1 MIWVILLF
9 ASFLDSQNAIG
20 MSATGPCVPII
31 PGTDFSV
38 PPPNFYP
45 GYQAPPVTVP
55 GQKTA
60 ADIEYDKTVAEFLQ
74 KTSKGSKSERS
85 SSSKKDDLDDKINE
99 HLSSTKRPRRTFTDH
114 PVVEGSTASGSGRG
128 KKQIQSFK
136 NFFDC
141 CGFSKIA
148 NF

>member
-1 MIWVILLF
+1 
-9 ASFLDSQNAIG
+9 

-55 GQKTA
+55 GQKSA

-85 SSSKKDDLDDKINE
+85 ERSSSSKKDDLDDKINE
-99 HLSSTKRPRRTFTDH
+99 HLSTSSKRPRRTFTDH

-128 KKQIQSFK
+128 KEQIQNLKK
-136 NFFDC
+136 NFTAVAF
-141 CGFSKIA
+141 
-148 NF
+148 